1 MFISTERLSSPF
13 LRPSSPLPALH
24 RAAGRVDEQQP
35 DPAARLGEPHEPAAG
50 EVLHEQVEPYADG
63 VEPPR
68 PAEQVLG
75 RELALE
81 PHPVGVDGD
90 HVRVPVADQLLHGV
104 HGQPV
109 GRRYARPAAEDVQ
122 EPGGGAF
129 RLGEDGLVQR
139 PVAGDDVA
147 RDLQLV
153 QGQLDI
159 AAVVEVR
166 LEARPVLDHQL
177 TQLRQRQEAEDVVV
191 GRV

>member
-1 MFISTERLSSPF
+1 M
-13 LRPSSPLPALH
+13 
-24 RAAGRVDEQQP
+24 
-35 DPAARLGEPHEPAAG
+35 
-50 EVLHEQVEPYADG
+50 
-63 VEPPR
+63 
-68 PAEQVLG
+68 
-75 RELALE
+75 
-81 PHPVGVDGD
+81 DGD

-109 GRRYARPAAEDVQ
+109 GRRHARPAAEDVQ

-191 GRV
+191 GRVEQIALAARHLAYGDGALHPFLTGRTGGGHHPLPAVHRLVDRPEHGGDNGAQPLFDQIQPDIGAA